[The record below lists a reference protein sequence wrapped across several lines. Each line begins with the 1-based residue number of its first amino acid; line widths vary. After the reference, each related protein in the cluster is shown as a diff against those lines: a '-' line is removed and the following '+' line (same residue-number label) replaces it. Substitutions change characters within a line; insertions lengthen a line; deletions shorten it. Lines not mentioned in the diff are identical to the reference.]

1 MTSSPAPSSPLS
13 SAPPSQSAPA
23 KARVSSG
30 AKWATSPPTSQG
42 IVTGGEK
49 GKASTSPGHGAEEG
63 EEEIDELDPSDEEK
77 ENIRRELETSTP
89 KKRKIGRPAKGEKKG
104 VKKLRVSRA
113 KKEEE
118 PLKIRTTSIKTEE
131 VSVIER
137 ASTLTSPTSPS
148 KEGEEEPKPLKVAQ
162 DLSGESQPSQEMHGT
177 ATSVPPPSSI
187 PKNPTKT
194 EVEPSVSGEDTVPTE
209 PESTG
214 PPLLNSTT
222 ATVSEVASASANA
235 SGSSSTSALVL
246 QTTSSSLSIS
256 KPKYVRPLAA
266 PIDIPPG
273 VRPPP
278 RKNPGRPSKKY
289 LEEHKVWL
297 EEVEEARARLRGEGV
312 EGGAQLSKDEKD
324 GQEGDVGRVQ
334 DLGKSTE
341 GSIPIPIGEQQPVV
355 TGVENPPAEEPKLE
369 KDSSNA
375 EEKEKELDKEEA
387 SEALSEE
394 KAHSQTVDAE
404 SPTKRRKTLHKEI
417 PQPSS
422 PVPTSA
428 PAETPASP
436 RDYAPPPPPDL
447 PAGIPPPPKKLNPGR
462 PTNKYLEEYAA
473 WWELVE
479 KEKEKLGEGEK
490 QTSEEDKDMAEKG
503 TSPEEAPVLGSQA
516 SDSSVRGQTS
526 ARGRGRGRGRGRA
539 SLVVQTSR
547 PKEILQPDSSDA
559 AAAVAIAT
567 PTSTSTSRPSEF
579 VIGEPPSSGHS
590 ESWTP
595 RGRLKVR
602 GRAKGTVR
610 TGRVSEGGRTPTH
623 NGALSSPLQNGYG
636 SPARDGSPGTDNQGE
651 VLESDPSHVSEF
663 NESAPSMRLNS
674 EPNEVSSQPHPAP
687 QRQSPEPQ
695 THINLPSPNPNPP
708 RQTDIMIPPVRPNP
722 PLPKEGHLASFL
734 VLNPFHFLTPSDER
748 QLPLPPVPAGGFSF
762 REKKGKTIQRF
773 LAPRKVVLDI
783 TTPGT
788 RIGTI
793 PSAEEYYKSSLEY
806 GGDRKGKARAPS
818 NWIEDEG
825 QRNGG
830 GESEADEAERLDEN
844 GRKVQMLYRV
854 LVVNKDE
861 EGEAMESDDGYAEEE

>member
-1 MTSSPAPSSPLS
+1 MTPSPAPSSPLS
-13 SAPPSQSAPA
+13 SAPPSPCAPA

-42 IVTGGEK
+42 IVAGGEK
-49 GKASTSPGHGAEEG
+49 GKASTSLGNGAVEVEND
-63 EEEIDELDPSDEEK
+63 IDELDPSDEEK
-77 ENIRRELETSTP
+77 ENTRRELETSTS
-89 KKRKIGRPAKGEKKG
+89 KKRKRGRPAKGENKG

-118 PLKIRTTSIKTEE
+118 PPEIGTTSTKIEE
-131 VSVIER
+131 ASVIKR
-137 ASTLTSPTSPS
+137 APTLTSPTSPS
-148 KEGEEEPKPLKVAQ
+148 KEGEEEAKPLEVAQ
-162 DLSGESQPSQEMHGT
+162 DPSGGFQPFQEVRGT
-177 ATSVPPPSSI
+177 ATSVPPPSSV
-187 PKNPTKT
+187 PKSPIKT
-194 EVEPSVSGEDTVPTE
+194 EVEPSVSGEYTVPTE

-214 PPLLNSTT
+214 PPLLDSTT

-246 QTTSSSLSIS
+246 ETTSSSLSIS

-289 LEEHKVWL
+289 LEEHRMWL

-312 EGGAQLSKDEKD
+312 EGGAQMSKDQKE
-324 GQEGDVGRVQ
+324 GLEGDADRVQ

-341 GSIPIPIGEQQPVV
+341 DTIPILIGEQQSVV
-355 TGVENPPAEEPKLE
+355 NGVENPPAEEEPKLE
-369 KDSSNA
+369 KESSNA
-375 EEKEKELDKEEA
+375 EEEEKELDKEEA

-394 KAHSQTVDAE
+394 KALSHTVDVE
-404 SPTKRRKTLHKEI
+404 SPTKRRKMRHKEI
-417 PQPSS
+417 PQQSS

-428 PAETPASP
+428 PAETPSSP

-462 PTNKYLEEYAA
+462 PTNKYLEEYAS

-479 KEKEKLGEGEK
+479 KEKERLGEGEK

-503 TSPEEAPVLGSQA
+503 TSLEEAPVLDSQA
-516 SDSSVRGQTS
+516 SAGQTS
-526 ARGRGRGRGRGRA
+526 ARGRGRGRGRGKA
-539 SLVVQTSR
+539 SLVVRTSR
-547 PKEILQPDSSDA
+547 PTEISQPDPSGA

-567 PTSTSTSRPSEF
+567 PPSTSTSRPSEF

-623 NGALSSPLQNGYG
+623 NGALSSPLQNGHG
-636 SPARDGSPGTDNQGE
+636 SPARDGSPGADNQGE
-651 VLESDPSHVSEF
+651 LLKNGSSHVSEF
-663 NESAPSMRLNS
+663 NKSATSMRLNS
-674 EPNEVSSQPHPAP
+674 EPNEVSSQCHPSP

-695 THINLPSPNPNPP
+695 THINLPSPTPNPP
-708 RQTDIMIPPVRPNP
+708 KQTDIMILPVRPNP

-748 QLPLPPVPAGGFSF
+748 QLPIPPVPAGGFSF

-806 GGDRKGKARAPS
+806 RGDRKGKARAPS
-818 NWIEDEG
+818 NWTENEG

-830 GESEADEAERLDEN
+830 GESEADEAERLDQN

-854 LVVNKDE
+854 LVVNKNE
-861 EGEAMESDDGYAEEE
+861 EEEAMERDEGYAEEE